1 MPRSAAPEPVLSEVV
16 RQRLAA
22 LLEEVPARRAIGPP
36 VDDPEPER
44 TAAESDPTP
53 SAPEADRRG
62 VWVEWSRTA
71 WEFTRSHLVAVGI
84 VLLTGCLWAGYSVLQ
99 ARSTP
104 VERPVSSVPTVV
116 VTPTPSPPP
125 TILVHVLGA
134 VNRPGV
140 AELPEGARVRDAIA
154 AAGGLTA
161 DADPGELNL
170 AAVVS
175 DGTQLIIG
183 DSVEPRGELRSEA
196 GGGGSGGGSGGG
208 QKLSLNSATQ
218 SEFET
223 LPGVGPVT
231 AARIVAWREQHG
243 RFSRIEELQ
252 EIDGIGPKTYAQLAD
267 LVRL

>member
-1 MPRSAAPEPVLSEVV
+1 MPRGIAPEPVLSEVV

-22 LLEEVPARRAIGPP
+22 LLAEVPARRAVGPP
-36 VDDPEPER
+36 PEIEDEAPDPEPV
-44 TAAESDPTP
+44 
-53 SAPEADRRG
+53 APEPAAARPLPREL
-62 VWVEWSRTA
+62 VAERLRVA
-71 WEFTRSHLVAVGI
+71 WAFTRSHLVAVGI

-104 VERPVSSVPTVV
+104 VEAPTTAPTVV
-116 VTPTPSPPP
+116 SSPTPTPTPPAR
-125 TILVHVLGA
+125 ILVHVLGSVA
-134 VNRPGV
+134 RPGV
-140 AELPEGARVRDAIA
+140 VELPEGARVRDAIA

-170 AAVVS
+170 AAVLT

-183 DSVEPRGELRSEA
+183 DAGRPRGEVRGDGGGQ
-196 GGGGSGGGSGGG
+196 GGGGAGGG

-218 SEFET
+218 AEFET
-223 LPGVGPVT
+223 LPGIGPVT
-231 AARIVAWREQHG
+231 AGRIVAWREQHG

-252 EIDGIGPKTYAQLAD
+252 EVDGIGPKTYAQLAD